1 MNMNEDIHSV
11 QDGVMCSLISRVHE
25 YERGLY
31 SVQDGVMCSLISRV
45 HEYEQDGVRIDI
57 VYRII

>member
-1 MNMNEDIHSV
+1 MNMNGGLYSV
-11 QDGVMCSLISRVHE
+11 QDGVMCSLISRVHG

-45 HEYEQDGVRIDI
+45 HEYERG
-57 VYRII
+57 YT